1 MKTIPSCL
9 ESAGRAVV
17 QGTDWGAALKRI
29 LMFTWAEFAIR
40 RFESWRPSHTVLLFW
55 HVGRLY
61 RKALTFRALART
73 DSVSDAY

>member
-1 MKTIPSCL
+1 LQGK
-9 ESAGRAVV
+9 AGEDRFDKHCVV
-17 QGTDWGAALKRI
+17 
-29 LMFTWAEFAIR
+29 
-40 RFESWRPSHTVLLFW
+40 SHTVLLFW